1 MPTKLCRRRQK
12 QANVVPYE
20 QWWLASQA
28 MGLARRKELRIDINY
43 QRIGRA
49 RYSTIIVREIGLL
62 GLDSGVMGSTVLFD
76 DDELKNNRST

>member
-1 MPTKLCRRRQK
+1 
-12 QANVVPYE
+12 
-20 QWWLASQA
+20 

>member
-1 MPTKLCRRRQK
+1 
-12 QANVVPYE
+12 
-20 QWWLASQA
+20 

-49 RYSTIIVREIGLL
+49 RYSIITAREIGLL

-76 DDELKNNRST
+76 DDELKNNRSTKNRNKKLLDII